1 MSTKQLPTLLGT
13 TSGASALIRHVLISA
28 WPDLVFHISWFPCTS
43 PFVSFPPAL
52 GSREVW
58 QRVQCSCS
66 AQCSSFPKNS
76 QNRSV
81 CLWVTGTVWLQR
93 ECMKLKHLRLY
104 EREEKFLD
112 FQCYL
117 FCNLQCGMK
126 SVVLP
131 ARLDQFGFNSLFKT
145 EAL

>member
-13 TSGASALIRHVLISA
+13 TSGASALIDMCLSQPGLTWFSTSA
-28 WPDLVFHISWFPCTS
+28 DFPALHPLCL
-43 PFVSFPPAL
+43 FPPAL

-81 CLWVTGTVWLQR
+81 CMWVTGTVWLQR